1 MAKSKKE
8 VRGGVVMYLDG
19 RAVESNAK
27 AIQAE
32 MRKVKKEIDACTI
45 GSDEY
50 VQKTKQYRQLN
61 AILQEHKGK
70 LREVNTQITQNNTA
84 QKNWLQWGI
93 SKFNE
98 YSVAILGAAAALT
111 GVTMKLQEFRK
122 KGREKEESQANL
134 KALTGLDDGSIQ
146 WLTHKAEELSTT
158 MDETGLRIRQSS
170 REILDA
176 YTLVGSAKPELL
188 NDKEALNGVTVE
200 AIRLANAA
208 KMELKPAADG
218 LTLAMNQ
225 YGAAANEAS
234 RYTNA
239 LAAGSKFGSAGVEDQ
254 TEAIVKSGVAA
265 SVANVKIENLVG
277 SIETLAE
284 RGIKGKIAGTG
295 LKTFFLKLEG
305 MADDVRPSV
314 VGLQQAL
321 ENLQD
326 KQLSASEMQKM
337 FGLEAYTVAQAM
349 ISGAEKV
356 KYYTE
361 AVTGSNTAT
370 EQAAINSETDAA
382 KLDQLKNKMNETGMV
397 LAERLSPF
405 FNHFVNLTSKFVQI
419 MPGLLDWLERYGVQ
433 FAVLAASIYLYNV
446 RMKIA
451 AALTTAWNTVTK
463 VATAVTTAYRTA
475 MVLTNEA
482 IAGCSIATTRLG
494 LALRNQNLLI
504 KASTAATALL
514 KAAWY
519 ALTFQFNA
527 SANALKAFRVAMAST
542 GIGAITLVIGAVVA
556 GLIELNK
563 ITDKAKEK
571 VSALDKVNKKASDTY
586 DEEVSKIDR
595 LNKVVHDSAAPI
607 KQRKAALEELQSIIP
622 DYLGKLDAEGKL
634 YDDNKDAIDKYCRSL
649 EKSIRL
655 KASQEEL
662 EEAYRKRRNL
672 EKQQKK
678 ATEEMTSANSAV
690 FAARFSATQQS
701 QRFGT
706 TGMRALSKGTDIATK
721 QAEDRLTLAQK
732 RLSYVENQI
741 KDNDTAISELENEI
755 KAMDITP
762 ITDSS
767 SDDGDGGDG
776 GGGSSSS
783 GKVESAQKKNQAL
796 NAITAEYLEKENA
809 LRQQYAS
816 DVTMTQAEFNRRMEA
831 LELERLEK
839 SMQVAGLEPKER
851 EELQKKVLDIYV
863 NAKERFTS
871 YLESIRDEELKGYAL
886 ELANLKDAEAKEI
899 AALDDA
905 YAHKLMSEE
914 EYQAMLA
921 DIRQRYAKKQEDA
934 WTNSDEYK
942 QSKSLMSELYS
953 RDKVN
958 ENALNAMSGNL
969 DAVSYY
975 KSIIEQIN
983 DATQQ
988 LSVMDP
994 NSEEYKSLKSNLD
1007 GMYDML
1013 EESGLDFL
1021 GMAQEIGAGLSDA
1034 LATTLREGI
1043 PGVKDAL
1050 KSLLLVMLS
1059 AIEKMMLAAIAER
1072 QIKNIGTLGLPGLA
1086 KAAGEAALITA
1097 AFEAIKYNI
1106 SGWQSGGYTG
1116 YGAPDAP
1123 AGIVHRNE
1131 FVANRY
1137 ALANPDI
1144 KPVLDLL
1151 DVAQRNGN
1159 VQNLTADDIAA
1170 VSGGRGRR
1178 YDETPRPVI
1187 NINNDNKE
1195 LEKVLNRV
1203 ESTMTDAAEAYRRP
1217 SVAKCYLKGP
1227 GGINDEQELLQR
1239 MERNA
1244 RRK

>member
-361 AVTGSNTAT
+361 AVTGTNTAT
-370 EQAAINSETDAA
+370 EQAAINSETSAA

-542 GIGAITLVIGAVVA
+542 GIGVFILLAGAVAAAIYEYHQKVKAA
-556 GLIELNK
+556 GDAL
-563 ITDKAKEK
+563 KEK
-571 VSALDKVNKKASDTY
+571 HRQEKEAMKDYSDAYAKLTALKKILEDETVS
-586 DEEVSKIDR
+586 
-595 LNKVVHDSAAPI
+595 LN
-607 KQRKAALEELQSIIP
+607 QRKKALEEIRSIVP
-622 DYLGKLDAEGKL
+622 GYHADLTKEGKL
-634 YDDNKDAIDKYCRSL
+634 INNNTAALDEYLERLRKVTLFKANQDKLVELYKQKQELEDEYQKASEEYWNTRQTNTLQGTRSTAGQRFVQGVSKLFGLSKEANEHEEMVDL
-649 EKSIRL
+649 EKKLRKVEHDIDGLESKVGKL
-655 KASQEEL
+655 SDFEEP
-662 EEAYRKRRNL
+662 
-672 EKQQKK
+672 
-678 ATEEMTSANSAV
+678 
-690 FAARFSATQQS
+690 
-701 QRFGT
+701 
-706 TGMRALSKGTDIATK
+706 
-721 QAEDRLTLAQK
+721 AEP
-732 RLSYVENQI
+732 
-741 KDNDTAISELENEI
+741 TAPPSG
-755 KAMDITP
+755 
-762 ITDSS
+762 
-767 SDDGDGGDG
+767 DGDDGDG

-783 GKVESAQKKNQAL
+783 GKVESAQKEKQAL

-1013 EESGLDFL
+1013 EESGLNVTEL
-1021 GMAQEIGAGLSDA
+1021 AQDIGAALGQGLAGAVRGEADD
-1034 LATTLREGI
+1034 
-1043 PGVKDAL
+1043 VKEAF
-1050 KSLLLVMLS
+1050 KSLLKVMID
-1059 AIEKMMLAAIAER
+1059 AIEKMMLAAISKKTIEAVSDGGP
-1072 QIKNIGTLGLPGLA
+1072 IGLL
-1086 KAAGEAALITA
+1086 KAAPEIALITA
-1097 AFEAIKYNI
+1097 AFESIKGLLD
-1106 SGWQSGGYTG
+1106 GWQSGGYTG

>member
-208 KMELKPAADG
+208 KMQLKPAADG

-433 FAVLAASIYLYNV
+433 FAVLASSIYLYNV

-542 GIGAITLVIGAVVA
+542 GIGVFILLAGAAAAAIYEYHQKVKAA
-556 GLIELNK
+556 GDAL
-563 ITDKAKEK
+563 KEK
-571 VSALDKVNKKASDTY
+571 HRQEKEAMKDYSDAYAKLTALKKILEDETVS
-586 DEEVSKIDR
+586 
-595 LNKVVHDSAAPI
+595 LN
-607 KQRKAALEELQSIIP
+607 QRKKALEEIRSIVP
-622 DYLGKLDAEGKL
+622 GYHADLTKEGKL
-634 YDDNKDAIDKYCRSL
+634 INNNTAALDEYLERLRKVTLFKANQDKLVELYKQKQELEDEYQKASEEYWNTRQTNTLQGTRSTAGQRFVQGVSKLFGLSKEANEHEEMVDL
-649 EKSIRL
+649 EKKLRKVEHDIDGLESKVGKL
-655 KASQEEL
+655 SDFEEP
-662 EEAYRKRRNL
+662 
-672 EKQQKK
+672 
-678 ATEEMTSANSAV
+678 
-690 FAARFSATQQS
+690 
-701 QRFGT
+701 
-706 TGMRALSKGTDIATK
+706 
-721 QAEDRLTLAQK
+721 AEP
-732 RLSYVENQI
+732 
-741 KDNDTAISELENEI
+741 TAPPSG
-755 KAMDITP
+755 DG
-762 ITDSS
+762 
-767 SDDGDGGDG
+767 DDGDGGDG

-783 GKVESAQKKNQAL
+783 DKVESAQKENQAL

-851 EELQKKVLDIYV
+851 EELQKKVLVIYV

-1007 GMYDML
+1007 DMYDML
-1013 EESGLDFL
+1013 KESGLDFL
-1021 GMAQEIGAGLSDA
+1021 GMAQEIGVGLSDA

-1059 AIEKMMLAAIAER
+1059 AIEKMMFAAIAER
-1072 QIKNIGTLGLPGLA
+1072 RIKNIGTLGLPGLA

-1178 YDETPRPVI
+1178 YDETPRQVI

>member
-1 MAKSKKE
+1 
-8 VRGGVVMYLDG
+8 MYLDG

-98 YSVAILGAAAALT
+98 YSVAILGVAAALT

-361 AVTGSNTAT
+361 AVTGTNTAT
-370 EQAAINSETDAA
+370 EQAAINSETSAA

-419 MPGLLDWLERYGVQ
+419 MPALLDWLERYGVQ

-542 GIGAITLVIGAVVA
+542 GIGVFILLAGAAAAAIYEYHQKVKAA
-556 GLIELNK
+556 GDAL
-563 ITDKAKEK
+563 KEK
-571 VSALDKVNKKASDTY
+571 HRQEKEAMKDYSDAYAKLTALKKILENETVS
-586 DEEVSKIDR
+586 
-595 LNKVVHDSAAPI
+595 LN
-607 KQRKAALEELQSIIP
+607 QRKKALEEIRSIVP
-622 DYLGKLDAEGKL
+622 GYHADLTEEGKL
-634 YDDNKDAIDKYCRSL
+634 INNNTAALDEYLERLRKVTLFKANQDKLVELYKQKQELEDEYQKASEEYWNTRQTNTLQGTRSTAGQRFVQGVSKLFGLSKEANEHEEMVDL
-649 EKSIRL
+649 EKKLRKVEHDIDGLESKVGKL
-655 KASQEEL
+655 SDFEEP
-662 EEAYRKRRNL
+662 
-672 EKQQKK
+672 
-678 ATEEMTSANSAV
+678 
-690 FAARFSATQQS
+690 
-701 QRFGT
+701 
-706 TGMRALSKGTDIATK
+706 
-721 QAEDRLTLAQK
+721 AEP
-732 RLSYVENQI
+732 
-741 KDNDTAISELENEI
+741 TAPPSG
-755 KAMDITP
+755 
-762 ITDSS
+762 
-767 SDDGDGGDG
+767 DGDGDGDG

-783 GKVESAQKKNQAL
+783 GKVESAQKENQAL

-1013 EESGLDFL
+1013 EESGLNVTEL
-1021 GMAQEIGAGLSDA
+1021 AQDIGAALGQGLAGAVRGEADD
-1034 LATTLREGI
+1034 
-1043 PGVKDAL
+1043 VKEAF
-1050 KSLLLVMLS
+1050 KSLLKVMID
-1059 AIEKMMLAAIAER
+1059 AIEKMMLAAISKKTIEAVSDGGP
-1072 QIKNIGTLGLPGLA
+1072 IGLL
-1086 KAAGEAALITA
+1086 KAAPEIALITA
-1097 AFEAIKYNI
+1097 AFESIKGLLD
-1106 SGWQSGGYTG
+1106 GWQSGGYTG

>member
-98 YSVAILGAAAALT
+98 YSVAILGVAAALT

-361 AVTGSNTAT
+361 AVTGTNTAT
-370 EQAAINSETDAA
+370 EQAAINSETSAA

-542 GIGAITLVIGAVVA
+542 GIGVFILLAGAAAAAIYEYHQKVKAA
-556 GLIELNK
+556 GDAL
-563 ITDKAKEK
+563 KEK
-571 VSALDKVNKKASDTY
+571 HRQEKEAMKDYSDAYAKLTALKKILEDETVS
-586 DEEVSKIDR
+586 
-595 LNKVVHDSAAPI
+595 LN
-607 KQRKAALEELQSIIP
+607 QRKKALEEIRSIVP
-622 DYLGKLDAEGKL
+622 GYHADLTKEGKL
-634 YDDNKDAIDKYCRSL
+634 INNNTAALDEYLERLRKVTLFKANQDKLVELYKQKQELEDEYQKASEEYWNTRQTNTLQGTRNTAGQRFVQGVSKLFGLSKEANEHEEMVDL
-649 EKSIRL
+649 EKKLRKVEHDIDGLESKVGKL
-655 KASQEEL
+655 SDFEEP
-662 EEAYRKRRNL
+662 
-672 EKQQKK
+672 
-678 ATEEMTSANSAV
+678 
-690 FAARFSATQQS
+690 
-701 QRFGT
+701 
-706 TGMRALSKGTDIATK
+706 
-721 QAEDRLTLAQK
+721 AEP
-732 RLSYVENQI
+732 
-741 KDNDTAISELENEI
+741 TAPPSG
-755 KAMDITP
+755 
-762 ITDSS
+762 
-767 SDDGDGGDG
+767 DGDDGDG

-783 GKVESAQKKNQAL
+783 GKVESAQKENQAL

-1013 EESGLDFL
+1013 EESGLNVTEL
-1021 GMAQEIGAGLSDA
+1021 AQDIGAALGQGLAGAVRGEADD
-1034 LATTLREGI
+1034 
-1043 PGVKDAL
+1043 VKEAF
-1050 KSLLLVMLS
+1050 KSLLKVMID
-1059 AIEKMMLAAIAER
+1059 AIEKMMLAAISKKTIEAVSDGGP
-1072 QIKNIGTLGLPGLA
+1072 IGLL
-1086 KAAGEAALITA
+1086 KAAPEIALITA
-1097 AFEAIKYNI
+1097 AFESIKGLLD
-1106 SGWQSGGYTG
+1106 GWQSGGYTG

-1178 YDETPRPVI
+1178 YDETPRQVI

>member
-98 YSVAILGAAAALT
+98 YSVAILGVAAALT

-361 AVTGSNTAT
+361 AVTGTNTAT
-370 EQAAINSETDAA
+370 EQAAINSETSAA

-419 MPGLLDWLERYGVQ
+419 MPALLDWLERYGVQ

-542 GIGAITLVIGAVVA
+542 GIGVFILLAGAAAAAIYEYHQKVKAA
-556 GLIELNK
+556 GDAL
-563 ITDKAKEK
+563 KEK
-571 VSALDKVNKKASDTY
+571 HRQEKEAMKDYSDAYAKLTALKKILENETVS
-586 DEEVSKIDR
+586 
-595 LNKVVHDSAAPI
+595 LN
-607 KQRKAALEELQSIIP
+607 QRKKALEEIRSIVP
-622 DYLGKLDAEGKL
+622 GYHADLTEEGKL
-634 YDDNKDAIDKYCRSL
+634 INNNTAALDEYLERLRKVTLFKANQDKLVELYKQKQELEDEYQKASEEYWNTRQTNTLQGTRSTAGQRFVQGVSKLFGLSKEANEHEEMVDL
-649 EKSIRL
+649 EKKLRKVEHDIDGLESKVGKL
-655 KASQEEL
+655 SDFEEP
-662 EEAYRKRRNL
+662 
-672 EKQQKK
+672 
-678 ATEEMTSANSAV
+678 
-690 FAARFSATQQS
+690 
-701 QRFGT
+701 
-706 TGMRALSKGTDIATK
+706 
-721 QAEDRLTLAQK
+721 AEP
-732 RLSYVENQI
+732 
-741 KDNDTAISELENEI
+741 TAPPSG
-755 KAMDITP
+755 
-762 ITDSS
+762 
-767 SDDGDGGDG
+767 DGDGDGDG

-783 GKVESAQKKNQAL
+783 GKVESAQKENQAL

-1013 EESGLDFL
+1013 EESGLNVTEL
-1021 GMAQEIGAGLSDA
+1021 AQDIGAALGQGLAGAVRGEADD
-1034 LATTLREGI
+1034 
-1043 PGVKDAL
+1043 VKEAF
-1050 KSLLLVMLS
+1050 KSLLKVMID
-1059 AIEKMMLAAIAER
+1059 AIEKMMLAAISKKTIEAVSDGGP
-1072 QIKNIGTLGLPGLA
+1072 IGLL
-1086 KAAGEAALITA
+1086 KAAPEIALITA
-1097 AFEAIKYNI
+1097 AFESIKGLLD
-1106 SGWQSGGYTG
+1106 GWQSGGYTG